1 MARRNKI
8 TVVGAGNVGATA
20 AHWIA
25 SKELA
30 DVVLVDIV
38 EGTPQGKSLDLA
50 QAAPI
55 DGFDVNL
62 KGANSYEDTK
72 DSDVVIITAGLPR
85 KPGMSRDDLLKT
97 NSDIVTKVV
106 DEVSRRSPDSVLI
119 IVSN

>member
-1 MARRNKI
+1 MGKRNKI

-55 DGFDVNL
+55 DGFDVRL
-62 KGANSYEDTK
+62 VGANSYEETAN
-72 DSDVVIITAGLPR
+72 SDVVIITAGRAR
-85 KPGMSRDDLLKT
+85 KPGRGRDEFVLKKF
-97 NSDIVTKVV
+97 DIF
-106 DEVSRRSPDSVLI
+106 
-119 IVSN
+119 

>member
-1 MARRNKI
+1 MVGRNKI

-55 DGFDVNL
+55 DGFDVKL
-62 KGANSYEDTK
+62 VGAN
-72 DSDVVIITAGLPR
+72 
-85 KPGMSRDDLLKT
+85 
-97 NSDIVTKVV
+97 
-106 DEVSRRSPDSVLI
+106 
-119 IVSN
+119 

>member
-1 MARRNKI
+1 MAGRNKI

-55 DGFDVNL
+55 DGFDVTNRSREYAAL
-62 KGANSYEDTK
+62 NRKMRAQIAHLEQRLAVGLAHEMTPS
-72 DSDVVIITAGLPR
+72 TACG
-85 KPGMSRDDLLKT
+85 
-97 NSDIVTKVV
+97 VT
-106 DEVSRRSPDSVLI
+106 SRR
-119 IVSN
+119 